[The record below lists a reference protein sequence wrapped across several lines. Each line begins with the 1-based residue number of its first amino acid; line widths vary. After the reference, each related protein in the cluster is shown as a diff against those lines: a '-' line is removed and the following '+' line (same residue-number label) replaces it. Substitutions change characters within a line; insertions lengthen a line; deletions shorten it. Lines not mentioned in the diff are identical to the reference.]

1 MKVDEVGYKSINFVM
16 VKVGEEVGEVGD
28 EGG

>member
-1 MKVDEVGYKSINFVM
+1 MEVDEVGYKSMDYVI

-28 EGG
+28 ENK